1 MHLSCLKRTI
11 TLTYTWVSE
20 RKYKEKLKEW
30 KFEKYLNSTEIK
42 FIAAKEE
49 SRAKQQGK
57 TTTFYNRGIKISSR
71 RIETFKKRR
80 KQPVDEMETLPAGKA
95 SDSVMSTSQPNVV
108 LCSNPSR
115 YYISNATS
123 RR

>member
-1 MHLSCLKRTI
+1 M
-11 TLTYTWVSE
+11 TLTYTWASE
-20 RKYKEKLKEW
+20 RKFKEKLKEW

-49 SRAKQQGK
+49 SRAKYQGK
-57 TTTFYNRGIKISSR
+57 TTAFYNRGIKISSR

-95 SDSVMSTSQPNVV
+95 SDSVMSASQPDIV

-115 YYISNATS
+115 YHISNAAS
-123 RR
+123 GRRR